1 LKQNKNY
8 KYAFLLPFIVSYLKK
23 DLPDD
28 ITDIA
33 NFNFNMFILTL
44 IALFCF
50 INITGCFLTF
60 YFINIYGIK
69 NKYPKYN
76 KIIKY
81 YENYNLVFIII
92 ESLICFFVL
101 IAKLILHL

>member
-50 INITGCFLTF
+50 INITGYYFNYLF
-60 YFINIYGIK
+60 Y
-69 NKYPKYN
+69 KYIWY
-76 KIIKY
+76 
-81 YENYNLVFIII
+81 
-92 ESLICFFVL
+92 
-101 IAKLILHL
+101 

>member
-1 LKQNKNY
+1 MKQNKNY

-44 IALFCF
+44 IALFSF
-50 INITGCFLTF
+50 INITGYYFNYLF
-60 YFINIYGIK
+60 Y
-69 NKYPKYN
+69 KYIWY
-76 KIIKY
+76 
-81 YENYNLVFIII
+81 
-92 ESLICFFVL
+92 
-101 IAKLILHL
+101 